1 MSQFGI
7 GPGQPTTTP
16 SPFSMMPQPPV
27 NADPAF
33 LLAHQQAMVI
43 AKQTYPMT
51 VSQQVMTAAN
61 DDWERGSSIAGLTR
75 GGGGSPPSIYGG
87 TVYSINMNM
96 PTANM
101 GMGAGM
107 GATMPSM
114 FPSSPASMY
123 VGDGASVVDSTT
135 GGVGWGSAS
144 VYGAAFT
151 GTGRVGR
158 MDSLTIEHWWAEP
171 PTYSYVSI
179 RNRWYESCSS

>member
-1 MSQFGI
+1 M
-7 GPGQPTTTP
+7 PTLH
-16 SPFSMMPQPPV
+16 SLS
-27 NADPAF
+27 
-33 LLAHQQAMVI
+33 HQQAMVI

-61 DDWERGSSIAGLTR
+61 DDWERGSSIAGLTC

-87 TVYSINMNM
+87 TVYGINMST

-101 GMGAGM
+101 GMGM
-107 GATMPSM
+107 GATMPSI
-114 FPSSPASMY
+114 FPASPASMY

-179 RNRWYESCSS
+179 RNRWHESCSS